1 MLLKRQQPGPPATAL
16 NQFCSIRTLN
26 GLYTEFWI
34 DPFIAWVL
42 FVKISFLYLPSLS
55 PQISVLLQIVD
66 KAIHRGAFD
75 FQKFLQIHWKHVPVL
90 RFHDSIVQGQSL
102 HSGKGYPGKIA
113 SKVLLHF
120 PVQLVKL
127 PHRFCLIY
135 TSITTPVKILNGL
148 YANRSEMSTFDTL
161 KTENA
166 WRASPLCHLYNMWT
180 NKPEPPHSYRHSYK
194 RISGWVC

>member
-42 FVKISFLYLPSLS
+42 FVKISFLYLPFLF

-90 RFHDSIVQGQSL
+90 RFHDNIVRAR
-102 HSGKGYPGKIA
+102 PCI
-113 SKVLLHF
+113 
-120 PVQLVKL
+120 PV
-127 PHRFCLIY
+127 RDI
-135 TSITTPVKILNGL
+135 
-148 YANRSEMSTFDTL
+148 
-161 KTENA
+161 
-166 WRASPLCHLYNMWT
+166 
-180 NKPEPPHSYRHSYK
+180 PEK
-194 RISGWVC
+194 